1 MELPASEFV
10 MTMLKQKKHQD
21 PIQAEA
27 RRQQVLQAAADCF
40 RRRGYHGAGMAEI
53 SKTAGMSPGHIYNY
67 FASKEA
73 IIEAIIAQ
81 NMAEM
86 FSLIEGF
93 ANAEGQVIDAMV
105 DGAAHGIDKNLA
117 PAYAALQL
125 EMLSEAARNDK
136 VAALL
141 RHVDASARSQLSA
154 LLTGEQGSMQHL
166 AADEVAARIELLCA
180 VFNGFLVR
188 AVLHPQL
195 DQGQLL
201 RMLQPWLRQLLA
213 P

>member
-1 MELPASEFV
+1 
-10 MTMLKQKKHQD
+10 MTILKPKKHQD

-86 FSLIEGF
+86 FSLIERF
-93 ANAEGQVIDAMV
+93 ANAEGQVVDAMV

-141 RHVDASARSQLSA
+141 RHVDATARSQLSA